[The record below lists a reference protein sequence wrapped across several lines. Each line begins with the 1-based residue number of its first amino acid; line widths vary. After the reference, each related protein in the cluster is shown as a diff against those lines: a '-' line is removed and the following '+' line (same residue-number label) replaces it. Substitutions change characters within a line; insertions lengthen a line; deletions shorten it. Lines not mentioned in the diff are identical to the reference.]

1 MYGWWI
7 IEQNQNKYVTDPE
20 NNTVISLFLRTENT
34 AMIAGLGKVKPTMY
48 HKCNFI
54 YYLIS

>member
-7 IEQNQNKYVTDPE
+7 IEQNQIKYVTDPE
-20 NNTVISLFLRTENT
+20 INTVVISLFLRTENT

-48 HKCNFI
+48 HKCNCFI
-54 YYLIS
+54 T